1 MSLNFSWFQT
11 GSKRK
16 KEKPTGLIGEGVWAL
31 LTISIYVRVTS
42 IPYPITIRVVLFT
55 VRNVWTVITIIPDPV
70 TICVSLIS
78 IENMRA
84 VVLQE

>member
-1 MSLNFSWFQT
+1 MRPCFRREV
-11 GSKRK
+11 KEK
-16 KEKPTGLIGEGVWAL
+16 KKKPTGLIGEGGRAL